1 MSHRTSVSSF
11 LLVLLGCAP
20 AERQQLLAP
29 RNAAEALATV
39 HGRFAEVGDG
49 AFILQ
54 PANAAD
60 GSVLRQVSAFNES
73 VVPALINCLADTSPS
88 GVEYAGTPTSL
99 GAVCYWALINTDYV
113 QARIERGGDANP
125 AAAGWLNYRE
135 IDPDQ
140 QRHARAAWRAW
151 FARQHPG
158 E

>member
-1 MSHRTSVSSF
+1 MSHHTSACAC

-20 AERQQLLAP
+20 AERQQVPGP
-29 RNAAEALATV
+29 RHAAEALATV

-60 GSVLRQVSAFNES
+60 GSVLRQVSAFDQLA
-73 VVPALINCLADTSPS
+73 VPALIDCLADTSES
-88 GVEYAGTPTSL
+88 GVQYAGAPTSL
-99 GAVCYWALINTDYV
+99 GAVCFRALINTDYD

-125 AAAGWLNYRE
+125 AAAGWVSYRE